1 MSLSSALN
9 PQGTIHAFADLLQP
23 IPAGVGKAKALTP
36 HEVREAAR
44 LEGFDRGYQAGF
56 EQATRDVHSQQEAL
70 TMSLADHIAAVQG
83 LLHRLDDELQAA
95 LDEWSV
101 KMADPVAE
109 LALAVAIRLV
119 GAELRS
125 NPELAVSM
133 AKDALREVT
142 HAMDARLKV
151 NPADA
156 MVLRQVMP
164 ELLNGSLSLRSID
177 IIEERTIAAGC
188 RIETDGGNVDATI
201 ESMIEQA
208 RRAIRLEDEA

>member
-1 MSLSSALN
+1 MSLSNALN
-9 PQGTIHAFADLLQP
+9 PQGTIQPFAELLQP
-23 IPAGVGKAKALTP
+23 IPAGMGKTKALTP

-44 LEGFDRGYQAGF
+44 VEGFDRGYKDGY
-56 EQATRDVHSQQEAL
+56 EQATRDVHAQQEAL

-83 LLHRLDDELQAA
+83 LLHRLDDELQGA
-95 LDEWSV
+95 LDAWSV
-101 KMADPVAE
+101 QMADPVAE
-109 LALAVAIRLV
+109 LALAVAIRMV
-119 GAELRS
+119 GAELKT

-133 AKDALREVT
+133 ARDALREVT

-151 NPADA
+151 NPQDA
-156 MVLRQVMP
+156 PILRHAMP

-177 IIEERTIAAGC
+177 IIEEPGIAAGC
-188 RIETDGGNVDATI
+188 RVETDGGIVDATI